1 MDISPGYT
9 PLNATVLFP
18 RSVQVQEQNDHFH
31 TVWRDWT
38 NMYNQTLV
46 ASVQGQFRPLAM
58 ESTRGTVKQ
67 SRTCS
72 AQIQTELSLWAHYW
86 FWLQWQQ
93 PPSPS
98 QEQAG
103 ICVLSS
109 VPKKGYEQQQQKKS
123 HFHLAFHMNSLVLPD
138 PDTLAAWC
146 RTSAWVSNTKWNV
159 STTLSRNHL
168 ASTVTTIYNN
178 WTSPIP
184 LHFQ

>member
-109 VPKKGYEQQQQKKS
+109 VPKKGYEQQQKKKKKPFPLGIS
-123 HFHLAFHMNSLVLPD
+123 HELFSPSRSRHTSSLVQNI
-138 PDTLAAWC
+138 C
-146 RTSAWVSNTKWNV
+146 MS
-159 STTLSRNHL
+159 
-168 ASTVTTIYNN
+168 
-178 WTSPIP
+178 
-184 LHFQ
+184 FQH